1 MKKYTYTIYGTFEVE
16 VKADSES
23 EARANFDISDAD
35 VNVQGCYMV
44 DDEEEE

>member
-16 VKADSES
+16 VEADSES

-35 VNVQGCYMV
+35 VNVQGCYRS
-44 DDEEEE
+44 DDEVEK